1 VVIAN
6 TLSYQILLSCLVN
19 ITSRRENKQRTIILI
34 RYHDIEILQK
44 STIRQTKTVK
54 IAIRPT
60 RRKPILCIHLK

>member
-1 VVIAN
+1 
-6 TLSYQILLSCLVN
+6 VN